1 MLVVTGKSRIGEAL
15 RIFHHHY
22 RAFLSFWF
30 IGLLL
35 INLPVWATERTNLP
49 TLRYNLGGTSAWVP
63 YGYHGDPNN
72 QGIFAEVIHAIMK
85 LTHIPYEFYYYPPK
99 RAEMAIESGKLD
111 FDFMSPSWFKDGFM
125 GEEYATT
132 IAIFELVEYVVT
144 LPKNAENFATPEAI
158 YGKRIGTVAGY
169 SYYDDDKFTRVD
181 FLSESKLIEGLARQ
195 RFDAV
200 ILEGMA
206 ARYWANAN
214 QVSITL
220 ASVHSQGDIVIRL
233 RQEYK
238 HLIPVLN
245 QAIVDLRQ
253 SGQIAKILQRYNVD

>member
-1 MLVVTGKSRIGEAL
+1 MLVVTGKRRIGCTL
-15 RIFHHHY
+15 HIFHTVY
-22 RAFLSFWF
+22 RVFYPFLF

-35 INLPVWATERTNLP
+35 MSQPLLASEQNKLP
-49 TLRYNLGGTSAWVP
+49 TLRYNLGGTSAWIP

-85 LTHIPYEFYYYPPK
+85 LTDIPYEFYYYPPK
-99 RAEMAIESGKLD
+99 RAEMAMESGKLD

-125 GEEYATT
+125 GEEFVTT

-144 LPKNAENFATPEAI
+144 LPDNAENFAAPDAI

-214 QVSITL
+214 QVAITL

-253 SGQIAKILQRYNVD
+253 SGEIAQILQRYNVD

>member
-1 MLVVTGKSRIGEAL
+1 MSLPGWAIE
-15 RIFHHHY
+15 
-22 RAFLSFWF
+22 RA
-30 IGLLL
+30 
-35 INLPVWATERTNLP
+35 NLP

-111 FDFMSPSWFKDGFM
+111 FDFMSPSWVKDGNLGDEFV
-125 GEEYATT
+125 TT
-132 IAIFELVEYVVT
+132 VAIFDLVEYVVT
-144 LPKNAENFATPEAI
+144 LPDNAQRFALPEAI

-169 SYYDDDKFTRVD
+169 SYHDDDKFTRVD
-181 FLSESKLIEGLARQ
+181 FLSESKLIEGLAKQ

-200 ILEGMA
+200 ILEGKVA
-206 ARYWANAN
+206 QYWAGVN
-214 QVSITL
+214 QVAIAL
-220 ASVHSQGDIVIRL
+220 ASIHSQGDIVIRL

-238 HLIPVLN
+238 DLIPALN
-245 QAIVDLRQ
+245 QAIIELRQ
-253 SGQIAKILQRYNVD
+253 NGQIANILQRYNVEQ